1 MKVSLLI
8 TLNRSP
14 FGSPSISP
22 YGRPAVKAS
31 ENPIINNPTFRSL
44 TVNAQ
49 WLFFAAL
56 DEGPRRCGI
65 VDIWPKRIAKVS
77 AGATE
82 ENVVLG
88 AKELDSKGVAYF
100 DETTDE
106 LLFPGYLTEVTN
118 VNNPRM
124 MIAAVNS
131 VAGVAS
137 HKLVG
142 MVVHELQQLREQNP
156 DAKAWADPRV
166 AELMAR
172 PTVTPAVM
180 AGDQ

>member
-1 MKVSLLI
+1 M
-8 TLNRSP
+8 TTAR
-14 FGSPSISP
+14 
-22 YGRPAVKAS
+22 

-44 TVNAQ
+44 SINAQ

-56 DEGPRRCGI
+56 DERPRRCGI

-77 AGATE
+77 RGATE
-82 ENVVLG
+82 ENVVSG

-100 DETTDE
+100 DAETDE
-106 LLFPGYLTEVTN
+106 LFFPGYLSEVTN
-118 VNNPRM
+118 VNNARM

-131 VAGVAS
+131 VRDVAS

-142 MVVHELQQLREQNP
+142 LVVHELQQLRRENP
-156 DAKAWADPRV
+156 DSKAWEDPRV

-172 PTVTPAVM
+172 PAVDPADL
-180 AGDQ
+180 AGGVGK